1 MRKRTFSASVPKNRC
16 FSKDKNVAVY
26 AMIDSDDTYMLKA
39 QIHELSSY
47 VSAHPDFEGW
57 NIVIY
62 QDSDSFSNAEIR
74 PQLEQLISDIRDGK
88 VQCVIVKN
96 LSRISRDLVSLMY
109 YIEKIFLRY
118 KVRLISLTENLD
130 TTNPDIVAMLH
141 DHMEAITERKK
152 S

>member
-1 MRKRTFSASVPKNRC
+1 MRKRTFPASVPENQC

-39 QIHELSSY
+39 QIHELSAY

-62 QDSDSFSNAEIR
+62 QDSDSFSKAGVR

-88 VQCVIVKN
+88 IQCVIVKN
-96 LSRISRDLVSLMY
+96 LSRISRDVVSLIF
-109 YIEKIFLRY
+109 YIENIFFPY

-130 TTNPDIVAMLH
+130 TSDPDIVTMLY
-141 DHMEAITERKK
+141 DHIKAIAERKQP
-152 S
+152 

>member
-1 MRKRTFSASVPKNRC
+1 MRKRTFPASAPENRC

-39 QIHELSSY
+39 QIHELSAY

-62 QDSDSFSNAEIR
+62 QDSDSFSKAGVR

-88 VQCVIVKN
+88 IQCVIVKN
-96 LSRISRDLVSLMY
+96 LSRISRDVVSLIF
-109 YIEKIFLRY
+109 YIENIFFPY

-141 DHMEAITERKK
+141 DHMEAITERKQP
-152 S
+152 

>member
-1 MRKRTFSASVPKNRC
+1 MRKRTFPASDPENQC

-39 QIHELSSY
+39 QIHELSAY
-47 VSAHPDFEGW
+47 VLAHPDFEGW
-57 NIVIY
+57 SIVIY
-62 QDSDSFSNAEIR
+62 QDSDSFSKAGIR

-109 YIEKIFLRY
+109 YIEKIFFPY

-130 TTNPDIVAMLH
+130 TANPDIVAMLH

>member
-1 MRKRTFSASVPKNRC
+1 MRKRTFPASAPENRC

-39 QIHELSSY
+39 QIHELSAY

-62 QDSDSFSNAEIR
+62 QDSDSFSKAGVR

-118 KVRLISLTENLD
+118 NLSRPLLREFQDLTSG
-130 TTNPDIVAMLH
+130 TFSSPP
-141 DHMEAITERKK
+141 K
-152 S
+152 

>member
-1 MRKRTFSASVPKNRC
+1 MRKRTFSASVPENRC

-39 QIHELSSY
+39 QIHELSTY

-62 QDSDSFSNAEIR
+62 QDSDSFSKAGIR
-74 PQLEQLISDIRDGK
+74 PQLEQLISDIRNSK

-96 LSRISRDLVSLMY
+96 LSRISRNLVSLMY
-109 YIEKIFLRY
+109 YIEKIFFPY

-130 TTNPDIVAMLH
+130 TANPDIAAMLH

>member
-1 MRKRTFSASVPKNRC
+1 MRKRTFPASVPEKRC

-62 QDSDSFSNAEIR
+62 QDSDSFSKAGVR

-88 VQCVIVKN
+88 IQCVIVKN
-96 LSRISRDLVSLMY
+96 LSRISRDVVSLIF
-109 YIEKIFLRY
+109 YIENIFFPY

-130 TTNPDIVAMLH
+130 TSDPDIVTMLY
-141 DHMEAITERKK
+141 DHIKAIAERKQP
-152 S
+152 

>member
-1 MRKRTFSASVPKNRC
+1 MRKRTFSASAPENRC
-16 FSKDKNVAVY
+16 FNKDKNVAVY

-39 QIHELSSY
+39 QIHELSTY

-62 QDSDSFSNAEIR
+62 QDSDSFSKAGVR

-109 YIEKIFLRY
+109 YIEKIFFSY

-130 TTNPDIVAMLH
+130 TANPDIVAMLH
-141 DHMEAITERKK
+141 DHMESITERKK

>member
-1 MRKRTFSASVPKNRC
+1 MRKRTFSASAPENRC
-16 FSKDKNVAVY
+16 FNEDKNVAVY

-39 QIHELSSY
+39 QIHELSTY

-62 QDSDSFSNAEIR
+62 QDSASFSKAGVR

-109 YIEKIFLRY
+109 YIEKIFFSY

-130 TTNPDIVAMLH
+130 TANPDIVAMLH
-141 DHMEAITERKK
+141 DQMEIITERKQP
-152 S
+152 

>member
-1 MRKRTFSASVPKNRC
+1 MRKRTFSASVPENRC

-62 QDSDSFSNAEIR
+62 QDSDSFSKAGVR

-88 VQCVIVKN
+88 IQCVIVKN
-96 LSRISRDLVSLMY
+96 LSRISRDVVSLIF
-109 YIEKIFLRY
+109 YIENIFFPY

-130 TTNPDIVAMLH
+130 TSDPDIVTMLY
-141 DHMEAITERKK
+141 DHIKAIAERKQP
-152 S
+152 

>member
-1 MRKRTFSASVPKNRC
+1 MRKRTFPASVPENQC

-39 QIHELSSY
+39 QIHELSTY

-57 NIVIY
+57 NIVTY
-62 QDSDSFSNAEIR
+62 QDSDSFSKAGIR

-109 YIEKIFLRY
+109 YIEKIFLSY
-118 KVRLISLTENLD
+118 KVRLISLPEPLD
-130 TTNPDIVAMLH
+130 TADPDTVAMLH
-141 DHMEAITERKK
+141 NHMESIT
-152 S
+152 

>member
-1 MRKRTFSASVPKNRC
+1 MRKRTFSASAPENRC
-16 FSKDKNVAVY
+16 FNKDKNVAVY

-62 QDSDSFSNAEIR
+62 QDSDSFSKAGVR

-109 YIEKIFLRY
+109 YIEKIFFSY

-130 TTNPDIVAMLH
+130 TANPDIVAMLH
-141 DHMEAITERKK
+141 DHMESITERKK

>member
-62 QDSDSFSNAEIR
+62 QDSDSFSKAGVR

-88 VQCVIVKN
+88 IQCVIVKN
-96 LSRISRDLVSLMY
+96 CPVFPGTWYLLYFILKISFFPTKYGSSL
-109 YIEKIFLRY
+109 
-118 KVRLISLTENLD
+118 
-130 TTNPDIVAMLH
+130 
-141 DHMEAITERKK
+141 
-152 S
+152 

>member
-1 MRKRTFSASVPKNRC
+1 MRKRTLSASVPENRC
-16 FSKDKNVAVY
+16 FSKDIIVAVY
-26 AMIDSDDTYMLKA
+26 AMIDSDDAYMLKA
-39 QIHELSSY
+39 QIHELSTY

-62 QDSDSFSNAEIR
+62 QDSDSFSKAGVR
-74 PQLEQLISDIRDGK
+74 PQLEQLVSDIRDGK

-96 LSRISRDLVSLMY
+96 MSRISRDLVSLMY
-109 YIEKIFLRY
+109 YIEKIFFSY

-130 TTNPDIVAMLH
+130 TANPDIVAMLH

>member
-1 MRKRTFSASVPKNRC
+1 MRKRTFSASAPENRC

-39 QIHELSSY
+39 QIHELSTY

-62 QDSDSFSNAEIR
+62 QDSDSFSKAGVR
-74 PQLEQLISDIRDGK
+74 PQLEQLVSDIRAGK

-109 YIEKIFLRY
+109 YIEKIFFSY

-130 TTNPDIVAMLH
+130 TANPDIVAMLH

>member
-39 QIHELSSY
+39 QIHELSAY

-62 QDSDSFSNAEIR
+62 QDSDSFSKAGVR

-88 VQCVIVKN
+88 IQCVIVKN
-96 LSRISRDLVSLMY
+96 LSRISRDVVSLIF
-109 YIEKIFLRY
+109 YIENIFFPY

-130 TTNPDIVAMLH
+130 TSDPDIVTMLY
-141 DHMEAITERKK
+141 DHIKAIAERKQP
-152 S
+152 

>member
-1 MRKRTFSASVPKNRC
+1 MRKRTFSASVPENRC

-26 AMIDSDDTYMLKA
+26 AMIDSDDIYMLKA
-39 QIHELSSY
+39 QIHELSTY

-62 QDSDSFSNAEIR
+62 QDSDSFSKTGVR

-109 YIEKIFLRY
+109 YIEKFFFSY

-130 TTNPDIVAMLH
+130 TANPDIVAMLH
-141 DHMEAITERKK
+141 NHIEAITERKK

>member
-1 MRKRTFSASVPKNRC
+1 MRKRTFPASVPENQC

-39 QIHELSSY
+39 QIHELSAY
-47 VSAHPDFEGW
+47 VLAHPDFEGW
-57 NIVIY
+57 SIVIY
-62 QDSDSFSNAEIR
+62 QDFDSFSKAGIR

-130 TTNPDIVAMLH
+130 TANPDIVAMLH
-141 DHMEAITERKK
+141 DHMEAITERKQP
-152 S
+152 

>member
-1 MRKRTFSASVPKNRC
+1 MRKRTFPTSVPENRC
-16 FSKDKNVAVY
+16 FCRDKNVAVY
-26 AMIDSDDTYMLKA
+26 AMIDSDDPYMLKA
-39 QIHELSSY
+39 QIHELSTY

-57 NIVIY
+57 NIVVY
-62 QDSDSFSNAEIR
+62 QDSDSFSKAGVR

-109 YIEKIFLRY
+109 YIEKIFFSY

-130 TTNPDIVAMLH
+130 TANPDIAAMLH
-141 DHMEAITERKK
+141 DHMESITERKQP
-152 S
+152 